1 MGGVV
6 HTVTDAVGL
15 TDYAGQKRQEEAA
28 NRAAD
33 RSYGLTEDQLAFQR
47 SQYEDWKGVYGDIQT
62 NLGNYYN
69 NLSSSNWEAQNYEAI
84 QQQYQKALGQVRQ
97 VLAQRG
103 LDDSG
108 VEAKAEIGFA
118 EKMAQQ
124 KATVQANA
132 DQYVADKKMNFL
144 GLGLGQGTQMLGINA
159 QVANAGAGAQ
169 ANISGA
175 HTAAMAGLGSANIGS
190 IGGVIGSVAGAAT
203 ASAMLK

>member
-6 HTVTDAVGL
+6 HSVTDAVGL
-15 TDYAGQKRQEEAA
+15 TDYAGQRRQEEAA

-33 RSYGLTEDQLAFQR
+33 RSYALTEDQLAFQR

-69 NLSSSNWEAQNYEAI
+69 NLTANNWEAQNYEAI
-84 QQQYQKALGQVRQ
+84 QQQYQKALSQVRQ
-97 VLAQRG
+97 TLAQRG

-108 VEAKAEIGFA
+108 VAAKAEIGFA

-159 QVANAGAGAQ
+159 QVANAGADAQ
-169 ANISGA
+169 ANMAGA
-175 HTAAMAGLGSANIGS
+175 HTAASSNLGAANIGS
-190 IGGVIGSVAGAAT
+190 MGSVVGAAIGAGAAI
-203 ASAMLK
+203 AML